1 MIKPVIRTHTYWM
14 TIKEYKKMCKNKPK
28 NKPRNIKVNTD
39 NTIIRTH
46 IHFI

>member
-14 TIKEYKKMCKNKPK
+14 TVKEYKKMSKKKPI
-28 NKPRNIKVNTD
+28 NIKLNTD

-46 IHFI
+46 INFI

>member
-1 MIKPVIRTHTYWM
+1 MMKPVIRTHTYWM
-14 TIKEYKKMCKNKPK
+14 TVKEYKKMCK

>member
-14 TIKEYKKMCKNKPK
+14 NVKEYKKLSK
-28 NKPRNIKVNTD
+28 NKPRNIKLNTD